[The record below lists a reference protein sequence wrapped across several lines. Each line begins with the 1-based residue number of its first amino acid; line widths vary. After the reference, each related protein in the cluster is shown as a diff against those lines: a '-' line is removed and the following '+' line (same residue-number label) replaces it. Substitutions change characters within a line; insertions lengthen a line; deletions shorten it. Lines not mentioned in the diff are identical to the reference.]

1 MLIWNITTQTALLD
15 EDDFVVLMPV
25 FAEAQGNN
33 FMVYVSFN
41 SDERY
46 KEVLRALNAAIRE
59 RHKIAFGHIVD
70 AATNCVMPI
79 YEILQSFW
87 NDEARACEFEAQL
100 VSHGS
105 CELRRHDGS
114 VTVSNVLALFDVH
127 RTSVLINARVGHLDV
142 VNIIEE
148 WYRQE
153 DGWRGVVTIEM
164 RNEQAARQL
173 VTDAKQLRA
182 GCEVRIDYRS
192 GLYEVSSV
200 KQERNRIDIT
210 LHLKKVVA

>member
-70 AATNCVMPI
+70 DATNCTTPV

-87 NDEARACEFEAQL
+87 NDTMRVCEFEAQL

-105 CELRRHDGS
+105 YELRRHDGS
-114 VTVSNVLALFDVH
+114 VTVSNVLTLFDVH
-127 RTSVLINARVGHLDV
+127 RTSVLINARVGYLDV
-142 VNIIEE
+142 ANIVEE
-148 WYRQE
+148 WHRQE
-153 DGWRGVVTIEM
+153 DGWRGVVAIEM
-164 RNEQAARQL
+164 SNEQAAKQL
-173 VTDAKQLRA
+173 VADAKQLRA
-182 GCEVRIDYRS
+182 GCVARIGYRS
-192 GLYEVSSV
+192 GLYEVSGV
-200 KQERNRIDIT
+200 TQERNRIDIT
-210 LHLKKVVA
+210 LHLKKAAA